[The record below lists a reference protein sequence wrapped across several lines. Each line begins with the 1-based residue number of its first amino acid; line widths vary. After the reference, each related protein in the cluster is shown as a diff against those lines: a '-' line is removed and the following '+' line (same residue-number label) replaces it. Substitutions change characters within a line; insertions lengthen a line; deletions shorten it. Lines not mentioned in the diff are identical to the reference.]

1 MLDLLDLAQVEN
13 KTFNINKT
21 NFSLMNVID
30 GAFGV
35 VSHLA
40 DLK

>member
-13 KTFNINKT
+13 KTFHINNS
-21 NFSLMNVID
+21 NFSLITVID
-30 GAFGV
+30 GAFSV

-40 DLK
+40 